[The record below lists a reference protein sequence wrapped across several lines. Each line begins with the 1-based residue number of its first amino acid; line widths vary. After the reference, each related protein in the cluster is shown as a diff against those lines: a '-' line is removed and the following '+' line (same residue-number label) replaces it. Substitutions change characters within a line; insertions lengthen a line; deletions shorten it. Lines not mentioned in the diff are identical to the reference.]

1 MFTSTKIADL
11 QTKVGNLESQ
21 LAESAD
27 ALASLRADFEA
38 TSANLATAEAQVTAH
53 AATIASL
60 ESASV
65 QASADFEAAVN
76 TEVTAR
82 LAGAGA
88 DPVARDPQA
97 RTGEPKELTRAEFR
111 KLKAGEKRE
120 FCAAGGKVTD

>member
-27 ALASLRADFEA
+27 ALATLRADFEA

-53 AATIASL
+53 AATIATL
-60 ESASV
+60 ETEKA
-65 QASADFEAAVN
+65 QAAADFETKVN
-76 TEVTAR
+76 AEVTAR

-88 DPVARDPQA
+88 DPVKRDPAA
-97 RTGEPKELTRAEFR
+97 RECGDSAMARADF
-111 KLKAGEKRE
+111 LKMPHAKRNKFIRE
-120 FCAAGGKVTD
+120 GGKLSD